1 MVLAGALYP
10 LTPPI
15 IEVAPTVEV
24 TVVEFDPIPSGKLSN
39 TGIWATIVPLTSS
52 PKQLQLVKAM
62 GLPRNEELAISDWKP
77 ASAAEQ
83 SIGMRNCVTS
93 DPEVSMK
100 IFPE

>member
-39 TGIWATIVPLTSS
+39 TGI
-52 PKQLQLVKAM
+52 
-62 GLPRNEELAISDWKP
+62 
-77 ASAAEQ
+77 
-83 SIGMRNCVTS
+83 
-93 DPEVSMK
+93 
-100 IFPE
+100 